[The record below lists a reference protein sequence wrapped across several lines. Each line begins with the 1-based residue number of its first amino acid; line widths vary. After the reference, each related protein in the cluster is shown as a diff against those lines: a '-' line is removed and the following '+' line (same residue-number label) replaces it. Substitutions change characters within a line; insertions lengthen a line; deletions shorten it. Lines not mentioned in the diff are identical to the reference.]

1 MPMNI
6 LVEYTDGTKKVLHS
20 VALDGVSKEKNQN
33 PTAVK
38 ELF

>member
-1 MPMNI
+1 MPMPIDI

-20 VALDGVSKEKNQN
+20 VCLMSFKEN
-33 PTAVK
+33 PNTAVK